1 MPTEK
6 DEYREERIL
15 MGAVVDAYG
24 PEERAIGWY
33 CYLENELSF
42 PFKARC
48 ARHYVTSP
56 LKKEEVYQVV
66 GMADVD
72 DCYHDIY
79 VMTDFGEDKL
89 AVPLSQLEPFDEV
102 DGDTCE
108 AIFDWHYWKSRG
120 YQF

>member
-1 MPTEK
+1 M
-6 DEYREERIL
+6 
-15 MGAVVDAYG
+15 
-24 PEERAIGWY
+24 
-33 CYLENELSF
+33 
-42 PFKARC
+42 
-48 ARHYVTSP
+48 
-56 LKKEEVYQVV
+56 V
-66 GMADVD
+66 GMADID

-102 DGDTCE
+102 DEDVCE